1 MKTSRLAWTSE
12 RKNPA
17 ISDREPSTPPSAN
30 NNINRPVK
38 CAVHGCCWRGTCPV
52 HTVELPDWFSDIA
65 HVMRVRPYG
74 RAASS
79 IGIGNCGIDLHPEVR
94 ARRLAAEVAVALRWQ
109 HRKQR
114 PVSPPETGVAGGG
127 SAEVLRARWETIAA
141 EAVAA

>member
-1 MKTSRLAWTSE
+1 MSQIR
-12 RKNPA
+12 RNPA
-17 ISDREPSTPPSAN
+17 VSDRAASTTTTLSSKS
-30 NNINRPVK
+30 NR
-38 CAVHGCCWRGTCPV
+38 AVNPCEVRGCVWRGTCPV
-52 HTVELPDWFSDIA
+52 HTLELPHWFSDIA

-109 HRKQR
+109 HRNHR
-114 PVSPPETGVAGGG
+114 PASPPETGCAGGG